1 MQIETQALKTRQ
13 SPLQKTLTFGENSLK
28 IVGTI
33 KGAYD
38 FGKEAYGFGQTLY
51 NTAQAAAPYVES
63 AVGLML

>member
-1 MQIETQALKTRQ
+1 MHIKKQALMTRQ
-13 SPLQKTLTFGENSLK
+13 TPMQKALSWGENALK
-28 IVGTI
+28 IAGTV

>member
-1 MQIETQALKTRQ
+1 MQKA
-13 SPLQKTLTFGENSLK
+13 LTFGENSLK
-28 IVGTI
+28 IVGAV

-38 FGKEAYGFGQTLY
+38 FGKEAYGIGQTLY

>member
-1 MQIETQALKTRQ
+1 MHIKKEALKTRQ
-13 SPLQKTLTFGENSLK
+13 SPMQKALMFGENALK
-28 IVGTI
+28 VVGTV

-51 NTAQAAAPYVES
+51 NTAQTVAPYVES

>member
-1 MQIETQALKTRQ
+1 MHIKKQALMTRQ
-13 SPLQKTLTFGENSLK
+13 SPMQKALTFGENALK
-28 IVGTI
+28 VVGTV